1 MGNLPANCGV
11 TCTRGNPEERQC
23 LSKLDRIV
31 EFEENLPFTKISIDD
46 FESLALSAAKIMKC
60 EDGLYN
66 PPLN

>member
-1 MGNLPANCGV
+1 MGNLPANCG
-11 TCTRGNPEERQC
+11 TACTRGNAEERQC

-31 EFEENLPFTKISIDD
+31 DFEENLPFTKINIDD
-46 FESLALSAAKIMKC
+46 FERLALAAAKVTKC